1 MFFETPPFYEIS
13 KTAKKGRYFLYRE
26 LKKRNIHGIKGGLT
40 KYFKLSTYQ
49 VGRDNLSYVVDSFEE
64 IIDKYTEE

>member
-1 MFFETPPFYEIS
+1 
-13 KTAKKGRYFLYRE
+13 
-26 LKKRNIHGIKGGLT
+26 
-40 KYFKLSTYQ
+40 